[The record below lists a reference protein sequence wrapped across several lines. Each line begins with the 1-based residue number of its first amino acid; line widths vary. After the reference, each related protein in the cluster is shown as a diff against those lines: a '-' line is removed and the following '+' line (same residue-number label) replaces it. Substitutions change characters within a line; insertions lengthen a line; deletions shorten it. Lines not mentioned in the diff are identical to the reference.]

1 MTDKI
6 MDCFEQGIERKD
18 TNCEKWDA
26 PFIKEGV
33 VPMWVADMDFEI
45 APAITERLVAA
56 AKKGAFGYQ
65 FLSDHYYDAV
75 IRFMKERHDYPV
87 ERDWICYVPNV
98 VQGLF
103 FGLQSV
109 TEEGDEVI
117 IQTPVY
123 GPFFKVIRDSGRVLV
138 ESPLKNENGYYTMDF
153 EDLKRRITK
162 KTKALLLC
170 NPHNPSGRVWKKEEL
185 EKLACVCAEH
195 GICIISDDIHSD
207 IVTKDHRHTMIAPI
221 CREKGARCITC
232 TSPSKPFNLA
242 SVHVA
247 NCIIEDKEIREKFR
261 RLLAVHHL
269 NSCNAFAEAAL
280 IGAYEESEDWLL
292 KMNAYVEGNLDYFVD
307 YIHEHIPALKV
318 RKPEGTYLVWV
329 DFSGTRIAGED
340 IREYLSENCQVYVN
354 DGEFF
359 GQAGKGFVRFNLACP
374 RRNVEFALE
383 NLRKQ
388 FA

>member
-1 MTDKI
+1 MDEI
-6 MDCFEQGIERKD
+6 MDCFEQGIERKH

-26 PFIKEGV
+26 PFVKEGV
-33 VPMWVADMDFEI
+33 VPMWVADMDFMV
-45 APAITERLVAA
+45 APAITERLVRA

-65 FLSDHYYDAV
+65 LLSDRYYDAV
-75 IRFMKERHDYPV
+75 IRFMGERHGYPV

-98 VQGLF
+98 VLGLF

-117 IQTPVY
+117 VQTPVY
-123 GPFFKVIRDSGRVLV
+123 GPFFRVVNDSGRVLV
-138 ESPLKNENGYYTMDF
+138 ESPLKNEDGYYTMDF
-153 EDLKRRITK
+153 EDLERKITE
-162 KTKALLLC
+162 KTRALLFC
-170 NPHNPSGRVWKKEEL
+170 NPHNPSGRVWKEEEL
-185 EKLACVCAEH
+185 ERLVSICAEH
-195 GICIISDDIHSD
+195 DICMISDDIHSD
-207 IVTKDHRHTMIAPI
+207 IVTKDHEHRMIASI
-221 CREKGARCITC
+221 CRRKGVKCITC

-247 NCIIEDKEIREKFR
+247 NCLIEDMEIRERFKGF
-261 RLLAVHHL
+261 LAAHHV
-269 NSCNAFAEAAL
+269 NDCNAFAEEAL
-280 IGAYEESEDWLL
+280 IGAYEESGEWLAQ
-292 KMNAYVEGNLDYFVD
+292 MNEYVEGNLDYFVD

-329 DFSGTRIAGED
+329 DFSGTEIAQEN
-340 IREYLSENCQVYVN
+340 IKEYLCEKCRILVN

-359 GQAGKGFVRFNLACP
+359 GRAGRGFVRFNLACP
-374 RRNVEFALE
+374 RKNVEFALE